1 MELEKR
7 KNFIINLLYWAAL
20 LLIAYLVFK
29 YLLGL
34 IMPFIWAF
42 LFSSLLRPVSRF
54 LVNKLHFPQKPAS
67 LLVTLLFFGVIV
79 TLFIL
84 IGLRL
89 VSAIVDLFGMLPWI
103 YQTTIVPSLTN
114 FMNALEEFFDTLN
127 IPLLETINEL
137 GPTIIDSLGNIVS
150 RVSGAVGAWATSLV
164 VRTPRF
170 LASLIVMIIA
180 TFFMS
185 LDYDKMTSFV
195 LCQLPKRA
203 EKLLKDIKHSFVLVL
218 LRYGSSYAIIFV
230 ITSVELSLGLLFL
243 GINNAPVIAL
253 IIAVFDIFPILG
265 TGTILGPWAAI
276 ELFRGEYH
284 QALGLIILYV
294 IVTVI
299 RQVMEPR
306 IVGSHVGLHPLI
318 TIMAIFIGGSLFGV
332 VGFFGLPITVALL
345 RSLMEGGTIKIF
357 NRRGAEDSDGDDA
370 DDDSD
375 SESQDTPPE

>member
-1 MELEKR
+1 
-7 KNFIINLLYWAAL
+7 
-20 LLIAYLVFK
+20 
-29 YLLGL
+29 
-34 IMPFIWAF
+34 
-42 LFSSLLRPVSRF
+42 
-54 LVNKLHFPQKPAS
+54 
-67 LLVTLLFFGVIV
+67 
-79 TLFIL
+79 
-84 IGLRL
+84 
-89 VSAIVDLFGMLPWI
+89 
-103 YQTTIVPSLTN
+103 
-114 FMNALEEFFDTLN
+114 
-127 IPLLETINEL
+127 
-137 GPTIIDSLGNIVS
+137 
-150 RVSGAVGAWATSLV
+150 V
-164 VRTPRF
+164 VRPPRF

-195 LCQLPKRA
+195 LRQLPKRA

-218 LRYGSSYAIIFV
+218 LRYGRSYAIIFV

-318 TIMAIFIGGSLFGV
+318 TIMSIFIGGSLFGV

-345 RSLMEGGTIKIF
+345 RSLMDGGTIKIF

-370 DDDSD
+370 AADSD

>member
-7 KNFIINLLYWAAL
+7 KNFIINLLYWAAM

-150 RVSGAVGAWATSLV
+150 RVSGAVGTWATSLV

-195 LCQLPKRA
+195 LRQLPKRA

-218 LRYGSSYAIIFV
+218 LRYGRSYAIIFV

-318 TIMAIFIGGSLFGV
+318 TIMSIFIGGSLFGV

-345 RSLMEGGTIKIF
+345 RSLMDGGTIKIF

-370 DDDSD
+370 AADSD